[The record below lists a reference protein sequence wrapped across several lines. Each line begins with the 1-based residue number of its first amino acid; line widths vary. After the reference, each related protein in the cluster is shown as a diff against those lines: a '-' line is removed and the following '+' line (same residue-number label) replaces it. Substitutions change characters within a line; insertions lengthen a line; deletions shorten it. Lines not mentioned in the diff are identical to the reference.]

1 VPSIRFIFLSFFVL
15 DHRPV
20 ASAYQTLADYQNLQT
35 TTLPFTP
42 TPAYRPLIHNL
53 LSGRLS
59 AFQRVSL
66 IDLPGQGLTFLSKH
80 SLLVQ
85 EVFSVCNLQEV
96 INFATPLP
104 RSTTTT
110 PARERT
116 ACLFTANKHGARC
129 QHK

>member
-1 VPSIRFIFLSFFVL
+1 
-15 DHRPV
+15 
-20 ASAYQTLADYQNLQT
+20 
-35 TTLPFTP
+35 
-42 TPAYRPLIHNL
+42 LIHNL
-53 LSGRLS
+53 LFGRLS

-85 EVFSVCNLQEV
+85 EVLSVCNLQEV

-104 RSTTTT
+104 RSTTTTT

-129 QHK
+129 QHKQLAEP